1 MTSYRLA
8 LSENVTGT
16 AMAVGD
22 NIFFEN
28 LPHDYKVYV
37 LCYPGTDMNEEL
49 RNKLTSLGEQSG
61 KNLLVNFA
69 KLNDPNY
76 APALKLKGFCLQ
88 AVGKYSEGEDNL
100 NRAISLMLQNFEN
113 LGISEKVNLAEM
125 LVIARRYKE
134 GGKYAREAFAETQ
147 DAGYKCILNVI
158 ILSSNLLAKD
168 LTSSYLLA
176 EESSSSYLLEKDS
189 INSTEKEF
197 STFLEEYKNL
207 DECFECKDYWDFS
220 ELIHATNR
228 VANLQTKFFLL
239 SIIDLLQGNI
249 DKHKLSFFSSF

>member
-1 MTSYRLA
+1 MTSYQLA

-76 APALKLKGFCLQ
+76 ARIRNTFDIQVFPTIIVTGIGALASPPTESSTAYVKM
-88 AVGKYSEGEDNL
+88 DNKNL
-100 NRAISLMLQNFEN
+100 LDSPDRAAECVERIFNLFLAGDISKSIKEENRAARNAALSNVLKTALRGIRGFLQEWEISFSFINGMLI
-113 LGISEKVNLAEM
+113 LKPT
-125 LVIARRYKE
+125 
-134 GGKYAREAFAETQ
+134 GG
-147 DAGYKCILNVI
+147 
-158 ILSSNLLAKD
+158 S
-168 LTSSYLLA
+168 
-176 EESSSSYLLEKDS
+176 
-189 INSTEKEF
+189 
-197 STFLEEYKNL
+197 
-207 DECFECKDYWDFS
+207 
-220 ELIHATNR
+220 
-228 VANLQTKFFLL
+228 
-239 SIIDLLQGNI
+239 
-249 DKHKLSFFSSF
+249 